1 MKTNDDDDDGF
12 TLNLCASL
20 MLHFKLFG
28 LNLALLFLPFFK
40 FYIATNSNRN
50 KMKRRLSC

>member
-28 LNLALLFLPFFK
+28 LNPARGTKMILFFFL
-40 FYIATNSNRN
+40 F
-50 KMKRRLSC
+50 